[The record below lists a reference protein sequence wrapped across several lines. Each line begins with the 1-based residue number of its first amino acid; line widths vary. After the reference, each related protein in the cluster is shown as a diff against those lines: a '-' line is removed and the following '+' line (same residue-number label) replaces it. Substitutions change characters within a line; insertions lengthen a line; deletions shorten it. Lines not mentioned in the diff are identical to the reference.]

1 MPASA
6 RTRHAGAE
14 HALVDQLRRAAEPLP
29 ALDAADFGERFAR
42 YADARVV
49 LIGEAS
55 HGTHEFYQARAA
67 ITRQLIERHGFDI
80 VAIEGDWP
88 DAAQL
93 DRHVR
98 QLPSALSEEAVF
110 ARFPTWMWRNREVL
124 DFIRWLREHNAAR
137 EPVARVE
144 LRGLDIYSL
153 RASMASV
160 LNYLDRHDLSRAAEA
175 RQRYGCLSPWV
186 DDPAAY
192 GQRAE
197 WGGGDNCEAAIV
209 EQLHELLWAR
219 LERLERDEGL
229 FDATQNARV
238 VRAAEQYYRSL
249 YRASASSWNLRDNH
263 MFDTLKQVLRH
274 RGPQARAVV
283 WAHNSHVGDASAT
296 AMGWQGE
303 FNLGQLC
310 RIAWGDEAV
319 LLGMGTDRGEVVAAD
334 DWDAPLR
341 IKTVLPARA
350 DSWERRFL
358 AAGHPASLT
367 DWRGAGRSALRQAL
381 SEPLLQRAIGVIY
394 RPQTERQSHYYETV
408 LGEQFDAF
416 LWFEQTTPVSPLPA
430 PDSPSHDSDTF
441 PFGV

>member
-1 MPASA
+1 MSASA
-6 RTRHAGAE
+6 RHRHSVDE
-14 HALVDQLRRAAEPLP
+14 NALVAQLRQAAEPLP
-29 ALDAADFGERFAR
+29 ALDDPGFGERFAR

-55 HGTHEFYQARAA
+55 HGTSEFYRARAA
-67 ITRQLIERHGFDI
+67 ITRQLIERHGFSV

-93 DRHVR
+93 DRYVR
-98 QLPSALSEEAVF
+98 QLDTPPSDDAVF
-110 ARFPTWMWRNREVL
+110 ARFPSWMWRNREVL
-124 DFIRWLREHNAAR
+124 DFVRWLREHNAAR
-137 EPVARVE
+137 KPAERVE

-160 LNYLDRHDLSRAAEA
+160 LNYLDRHDMPRAAEA
-175 RQRYGCLSPWV
+175 RQRYACLSPWV

-197 WGGGDNCEAAIV
+197 WGGGDSCEAAIV

-263 MFDTLKQVLRH
+263 MFDTLKQVLKH

-296 AMGWQGE
+296 AKGWQGE

-367 DWRGAGRSALRQAL
+367 DWRGARRSALREAL

-430 PDSPSHDSDTF
+430 PDSPSHDNDTF